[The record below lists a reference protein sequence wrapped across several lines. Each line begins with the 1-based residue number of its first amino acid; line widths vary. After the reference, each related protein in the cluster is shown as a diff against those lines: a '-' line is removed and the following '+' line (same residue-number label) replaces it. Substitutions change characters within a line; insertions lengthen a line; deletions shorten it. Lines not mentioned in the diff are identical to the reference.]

1 MAPSEQEE
9 SPFDIQLDIDEV
21 SQVLPGY
28 AGFGHPDERRASDE
42 ALRAHLVD
50 ALRDLLRHL
59 VSLEVHL
66 SRVGP
71 VHLHE
76 RLRGVQGEIETLFD
90 RIQAAPY
97 SFSPLFTFETLP
109 EDVQRTMLRCDREVI
124 GAAKRAYELLE
135 ITLTPGSDFGA
146 VVDSAKQAA
155 ASLDAA
161 LEQRLSAIMEVN

>member
-1 MAPSEQEE
+1 MAPSERQE
-9 SPFDIQLDIDEV
+9 SPFDIQLDVDEI

-50 ALRDLLRHL
+50 TVWDLLRHL

-71 VHLHE
+71 VHLRD
-76 RLRGVQGEIETLFD
+76 RLRDIQGEIEMLFD

-97 SFSPLFTFETLP
+97 SFSPLFTFDALP
-109 EDVQRTMLRCDREVI
+109 EDVQRAMLRCDREVI
-124 GAAKRAYELLE
+124 GAAKRVHELLE
-135 ITLTPGSDFGA
+135 PTLTLGGDFGA
-146 VVDSAKQAA
+146 VVDSAKKAA

-161 LEQRLSAIMEVN
+161 LEKRLSAIMEVD